1 MPKQSSGIKRDS
13 GQSRT
18 KKAIAALNQ
27 RAVELGIAKRA
38 DFTGLDVA
46 VAEEMITQ
54 IQAAREMFPQLMEL
68 DFVGSFTEL
77 ERTFGVDLKAPEGAI
92 GVFHHKWG
100 PPAGLALNDKRCSPK
115 ELTALRESLKRS
127 VSEHYSPDGCDT
139 IKSVIDHEI
148 GHWMDHSLLA
158 FRDRRIG
165 KIFKPLY
172 DDPDEMPMVSALS
185 RYAKRSRSEFIAEA
199 WREYRN
205 NPTPRPVAK
214 AVGDRLIE
222 LYRKGTK
229 K

>member
-1 MPKQSSGIKRDS
+1 MPKQSSGIKRGS

-54 IQAAREMFPQLMEL
+54 IQATREMFPQLMEL

-100 PPAGLALNDKRCSPK
+100 PPAGLALNEKRFSPK
-115 ELTALRESLKRS
+115 GIATLLDDLKLS
-127 VSEHYSPDGCDT
+127 IEKKDHPEGCGT
-139 IKSVIDHEI
+139 IKAIIDHEI

-172 DDPDEMPMVSALS
+172 DDPDAMPMASALS
-185 RYAKRSRSEFIAEA
+185 SYARTSRLEFIAEA
-199 WREYRN
+199 WSEYRN
-205 NPTPRPVAK
+205 NPHPRPVAK
-214 AVGDRLIE
+214 AVGDRMIE
-222 LYRKGTK
+222 LYRKVHK
-229 K
+229 